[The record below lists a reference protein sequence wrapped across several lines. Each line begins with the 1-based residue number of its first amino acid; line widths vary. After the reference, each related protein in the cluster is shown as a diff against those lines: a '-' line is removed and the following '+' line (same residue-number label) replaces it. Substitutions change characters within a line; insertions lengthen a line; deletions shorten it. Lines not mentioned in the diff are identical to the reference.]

1 MASALSAL
9 PNDRMRYQ
17 QLMALAGKL
26 KAMPDDLKVPEN
38 KVPGCLSVVHVS
50 ASLEEDGTVTFQG
63 DSDALISKGLVAL
76 LVLCLSGCTPQEI
89 ASVKPEFIKASGI
102 SAALTPGRNNGF
114 FNMFKLMNQKV
125 AMLASPKE
133 ETEVEALQ
141 IYNTLS
147 RKKELF
153 KTLEPGVVKM
163 YVCGVTVYDLCHLG
177 HARVMVFFDIVAR
190 FLRTEFPPSG
200 GDDKIIK
207 RSQEAGVTAQ
217 DLARRMEEEMALDAQ
232 SLGCTPPDFEPRVSE
247 SMEEITEMVDT
258 LVKEDFAYA
267 GKGDVYFRVR
277 RFESYGRL
285 SRCSLDGNE
294 AGARVEVADVKEAPE
309 DFVLWKSAKP
319 SEPSWP
325 SPWGPGR
332 PGWHIECSDGFLV
345 DCIVMQLWVCE
356 SETKAMAKKYLGTTL
371 DIHGGGPDLV
381 FPHHENE
388 IAQSEAANGETYVKT
403 WMHCAAVRS
412 TGNEK
417 MSKSLGNFVTIRD
430 VLKKYDGEVVRFY
443 LLSSQ
448 PMLYSE
454 EALAEAQD
462 RLLKLYSSLRGAGG
476 CEKPADCEQAQR
488 FEAAMANEP
497 WLKWILNPNPR
508 EKVES
513 LIQARADARKAKDFG
528 KADAIREELTSMGV
542 IIEDGAQGTSWR
554 VASLKE
560 RDVEKPFLLFMFF
573 IAGSFTYGALLVYPL
588 YQALAKAKGQEE
600 VDAAQG
606 GLILMVAK
614 YLSIFTHNIFSR
626 CWTTLRGLQ
635 LQVSCYLLFGTVSL
649 GIAAVS
655 TVPQAAT
662 LMLVASLY
670 FTNSNVIAGPLW
682 PEYRG
687 SWFLRAAV
695 VVLPLLVT
703 LISWLM
709 LPADGFWS
717 PERMKQAQEEME
729 QQIAEEKRLEE
740 KQEIKKKEKEKKKVR
755 LFKDDDQ
762 KIVEEEEEEKG
773 EEEEEAVG
781 ANEEQNKS
789 SVLLRCAF
797 GIE

>member
-1 MASALSAL
+1 MGSSVSVVDAPAFLRPSGSAVPVRSSAGSAAPRTNRVLVVSPAVNGHVARYVHRPSSSPVPKGALVLGLLGLLGLEDRPRSARTKQRVRHVSAALSAGEYGLPPKLAAMASALSAL

-190 FLRTEFPPSG
+190 FLRHRGYKVTFVRNVTDI
-200 GDDKIIK
+200 DDKIIK

-332 PGWHIECSDGFLV
+332 PGWHIECS
-345 DCIVMQLWVCE
+345 
-356 SETKAMAKKYLGTTL
+356 AMAKKYLGTTL

-448 PMLYSE
+448 YRRPMLYSE

-488 FEAAMANEP
+488 FEAAMANDFDTVNAVAALIDLSKE
-497 WLKWILNPNPR
+497 LLQLRQGDHGAEFQGKARQLRNLGAVLGILQRNPEEVCKGPVDDGFE

-554 VASLKE
+554 VASL
-560 RDVEKPFLLFMFF
+560 V
-573 IAGSFTYGALLVYPL
+573 
-588 YQALAKAKGQEE
+588 
-600 VDAAQG
+600 
-606 GLILMVAK
+606 
-614 YLSIFTHNIFSR
+614 
-626 CWTTLRGLQ
+626 
-635 LQVSCYLLFGTVSL
+635 
-649 GIAAVS
+649 
-655 TVPQAAT
+655 
-662 LMLVASLY
+662 
-670 FTNSNVIAGPLW
+670 
-682 PEYRG
+682 
-687 SWFLRAAV
+687 
-695 VVLPLLVT
+695 
-703 LISWLM
+703 
-709 LPADGFWS
+709 
-717 PERMKQAQEEME
+717 
-729 QQIAEEKRLEE
+729 
-740 KQEIKKKEKEKKKVR
+740 
-755 LFKDDDQ
+755 
-762 KIVEEEEEEKG
+762 
-773 EEEEEAVG
+773 
-781 ANEEQNKS
+781 
-789 SVLLRCAF
+789 
-797 GIE
+797 